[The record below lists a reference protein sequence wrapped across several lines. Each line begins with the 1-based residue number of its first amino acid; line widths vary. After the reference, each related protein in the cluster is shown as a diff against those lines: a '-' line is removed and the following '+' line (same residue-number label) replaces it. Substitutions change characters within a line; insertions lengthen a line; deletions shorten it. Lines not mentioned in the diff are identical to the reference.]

1 MIVLYF
7 HVASGCLQRMEEVL
21 DYCVKVS
28 VSRQARKCL
37 NLEIRNAG
45 CHVREFLPDV
55 SSSYFNSLRVP
66 YLILLLCQGNSYFS
80 SSFAAL
86 NNPFCIHNIT

>member
-1 MIVLYF
+1 MK
-7 HVASGCLQRMEEVL
+7 EVL
-21 DYCVKVS
+21 DYCVEVS

-45 CHVREFLPDV
+45 CHVGMMAVWEFFPDV

-66 YLILLLCQGNSYFS
+66 YLFNTVTVPRQFLLFILICS
-80 SSFAAL
+80 S
-86 NNPFCIHNIT
+86 